1 MASVVLLR
9 TGNAEKGNSKCSF
22 NGRGRRKTAFED
34 IHGENGD
41 ANSTEIEGTYTH
53 IFAWSSAL
61 HPILVVGFFIHCHW
75 ENLAARSSPQQAI
88 VVCRK
93 LVLRDVLPT
102 HALEKKVKW
111 QGGRNGHIVHN
122 LNIEISHDSRLLGLL
137 VCSGLS
143 CVQTIKMD
151 GTERRASALLL
162 EGLIKCVFI
171 LLLTRENVVEQ

>member
-1 MASVVLLR
+1 M
-9 TGNAEKGNSKCSF
+9 
-22 NGRGRRKTAFED
+22 
-34 IHGENGD
+34 
-41 ANSTEIEGTYTH
+41 
-53 IFAWSSAL
+53 
-61 HPILVVGFFIHCHW
+61 
-75 ENLAARSSPQQAI
+75 
-88 VVCRK
+88 
-93 LVLRDVLPT
+93 
-102 HALEKKVKW
+102 KW

-143 CVQTIKMD
+143 CVKTIKMD